1 MQGRRLRTIV
11 GVVVVIAAVV
21 VYAWFAIRYA
31 SRINAEVHPTLWLAF
46 IAGLLSFV
54 SPCCLPLYPSYISY
68 ISGMT
73 FSGNEKHV
81 LTHRLKA
88 LTHTLFFV
96 IGFSIVFLA
105 LGLSATVL
113 GQVFITH
120 RTLIRIIGGGIIIIM
135 GLSLSGLLNPKWL
148 MMEKKWE
155 YRTKKV
161 SYGGSVLVGIS
172 FAAGW
177 TPCIGPILASVL
189 VMSANQPSTGLAL
202 ILAYIAGFSIPF
214 FVLAFTLSSVRK
226 LVPYGALLSKIGGY
240 LMIGLG
246 ILLITNLMTRIT
258 VGLIRLYGGFTGF

>member
-1 MQGRRLRTIV
+1 MRGRRLLTIV
-11 GVVVVIAAVV
+11 GAVCVIAAVM
-21 VYAWFAIRYA
+21 VYVWFTGQYA
-31 SRINAEVHPTLWLAF
+31 SGINTDAHPTLWLAF
-46 IAGLLSFV
+46 IAGLLSFL

-73 FSGNEKHV
+73 FSGHEKHI
-81 LTHRLKA
+81 LAHRLKA

-105 LGLSATVL
+105 LGLSATLL
-113 GQVFITH
+113 GQIFITH
-120 RTLIRIIGGGIIIIM
+120 RTLIRIIGGGIVILM
-135 GLSLSGLLNPKWL
+135 GLFLSGLLTPKWL

-155 YRTKKV
+155 YNKTRV
-161 SYGGSVLVGIS
+161 GYGGSVLVGIS

-214 FVLAFTLSSVRK
+214 FVLSFTLSSVRK
-226 LVPYGALLSKIGGY
+226 LVPYGALLSKLGGY

-246 ILLITNLMTRIT
+246 LL
-258 VGLIRLYGGFTGF
+258 